1 MNSRHIAQ
9 LLVEKDI
16 GSKFELVNVFTREIE
31 DQSKTE
37 LRAPLIEYIMRTD
50 AAQRIS
56 HFDTIRF
63 YGPGCGL
70 SRFVANQLLLSINV
84 KVSEQRQ
91 VVLDELRKVLEN
103 FYESK
108 NPLLKVTKAKTLVE
122 LVETFLGE
130 AFYRI
135 TYQRHLSIF
144 FVPLA
149 NKISNAAFHINTN
162 SIGVF
167 KTKESHIQTP
177 EYIFLHEFGHVL
189 HSRLFKTITEV
200 PESFVQLNRNMNAE
214 FFEYSKEDQLEIYA
228 DFFSIGVMLDTEYE
242 YLNPFI
248 KQMPREHTSLI
259 RDYFIR
265 EISSLHVQ

>member
-1 MNSRHIAQ
+1 MNSRHLTQ

-16 GSKFELVNVFTREIE
+16 GSKLELVKAFAQTKNESNA
-31 DQSKTE
+31 D
-37 LRAPLIEYIMRTD
+37 LRSPLIEYIMRTD

-84 KVSEQRQ
+84 KLNDQKQ
-91 VVLDELRKVLEN
+91 VVLDELRMVLEN
-103 FYESK
+103 FCESK
-108 NPLLKVTKAKTLVE
+108 SPLLKVIKAKSLVALVE
-122 LVETFLGE
+122 KFLGDS
-130 AFYRI
+130 FYRI
-135 TYQRHLSIF
+135 TYQRHLAIF
-144 FVPLA
+144 FVPFE
-149 NKISNAAFHINTN
+149 NKLSNAAFDNNTN

-200 PESFVQLNRNMNAE
+200 PESFIQFNR
-214 FFEYSKEDQLEIYA
+214 D
-228 DFFSIGVMLDTEYE
+228 
-242 YLNPFI
+242 
-248 KQMPREHTSLI
+248 
-259 RDYFIR
+259 
-265 EISSLHVQ
+265 